1 MHLNDRYQNN
11 RTTDYMK
18 KITKNKK
25 NISRIIDPSIFRVG
39 GLGVPLPMVR
49 RNVAQG
55 LEPNVLPAPNLLREA
70 GWGQTDTL
78 SDILQDGRLDDIISN
93 IQNRAQRTGQMQNL
107 YLGSYVE
114 SSFRTPYKQ

>member
-18 KITKNKK
+18 KLHKTK

-93 IQNRAQRTGQMQNL
+93 IQNRAQRTGRMKNL
-107 YLGSYVE
+107 DLSSYVE
-114 SSFRTPYKQ
+114 S